1 MKFVSQNQSD
11 FHFALIH
18 FQKQMETEIRF
29 EFKHFNRSVKRFINI
44 SLVNLNLL

>member
-29 EFKHFNRSVKRFINI
+29 EFKYHHRSCFNFWFQVI
-44 SLVNLNLL
+44 